1 MDQEKSES
9 RILLIYTGGTIGMEV
24 SKEDGSLSPLPFQ
37 NLLDYVPELD
47 RLNCSINHY
56 TFKNPVDSSDA
67 NPQFWNDI
75 AAVIESNYEEYNGF
89 VVLHGTDTMAY
100 TASALSI
107 MLDGLTKPVVL
118 TGSQLPM
125 GSLRTDGRENL
136 ISSIEI
142 ASTLDKYGF
151 SVLQEV
157 AVYFE
162 YSLYRGNR
170 CHKFSSEHF
179 DAIISPNYPPLAE
192 AGVKIHWNSSALQR
206 KKPDTPLVVHSAW
219 GTELTIIKF
228 FPGISANQL
237 RFQIS
242 QPDTRAIILETY
254 GSGNIPMKKEILDLI
269 EERIKEG
276 ALIINVSQCRKG
288 GVDQRTYTSGLK
300 LSKLGVISAEDMT
313 LETVIVKTMHL
324 LGKNMEIGLM
334 AEEFQQNYAGE
345 ITS

>member
-1 MDQEKSES
+1 MET

-24 SKEDGSLSPLPFQ
+24 NLEDGSLSPLPFE
-37 NLLDYVPELD
+37 NLLSYVPELD
-47 RLNCSINHY
+47 RLNCAVEHY

-67 NPQFWNDI
+67 NPDFWNDI
-75 AAVIESNYEEYNGF
+75 AEVIESRYDDYSGF

-107 MLDGLTKPVVL
+107 MLEGLTKPVVL

-125 GSLRTDGRENL
+125 GMLRTDGRENL

-142 ASTLDKYGF
+142 ASSLDRNGQ
-151 SVLQEV
+151 SILQEV

-192 AGVKIHWNSSALQR
+192 AGVKIHWNYSALQR
-206 KKPDTPLVVHSAW
+206 KKDSNEFQVHKQW
-219 GTELTIIKF
+219 NTNICIVKF
-228 FPGISANQL
+228 FPGISIDQLNYQLNQPKL
-237 RFQIS
+237 GS
-242 QPDTRAIILETY
+242 IILETY
-254 GSGNIPMKKEILDLI
+254 GSGNIPMKKEVLEII
-269 EERIKEG
+269 EDRVKAG
-276 ALIINVSQCRKG
+276 VVVINVSQCRKG
-288 GVDQRTYTSGLK
+288 SVDQRTYASGLS

-313 LETVIVKTMHL
+313 IESVLVKTMHL
-324 LGKNMEIGLM
+324 LGRKLE
-334 AEEFQQNYAGE
+334 ASVFKKEFELSYAGE
-345 ITS
+345 IST